1 MTRMTADN
9 ENRRAGIEN
18 ALTSISTVSI
28 LLDHQVRL
36 RIRQAMERDNQ
47 MIALL
52 GPTVAILDRTQQ
64 AIDLAKSELSGIWH
78 IGESQQW
85 EEDFYTLPIGQE
97 NSSSKNR

>member
-1 MTRMTADN
+1 MTTDN

-18 ALTSISTVSI
+18 ALSSISTAGI

-36 RIRQAMERDNQ
+36 RIHQAMERDNR

-52 GPTVAILDRTQQ
+52 GPTVAILDRTQH
-64 AIDLAKSELSGIWH
+64 AIDLAKSELSDIWH
-78 IGESQQW
+78 AGESKAW
-85 EEDFYTLPIGQE
+85 EGSIFPFPIGQE